1 LSSLADEKQFL
12 LKQSTYEQL
21 TVAQEALAAE
31 DYRKSRELLDALVK
45 SVEQGSYDQ
54 AVVFQNL
61 AYLYA
66 SSDQFS
72 TAIKYFELALNSK
85 ALPSD
90 VEHNLLFNLGQLQ
103 LAEKKYKQGIANV
116 EKWLKNEQ
124 NPNNDSY
131 VLLASA
137 HYQIKQY
144 KQVVNYISKAIKNVK
159 KADESWY
166 QMLLSAHLELK
177 QFNSAIKVL
186 ETLITRYPKNTQY
199 WQQLSYLYFQ
209 QNKETRA
216 VAVSALVEKLALG
229 DRQTVLNLVDM
240 YRYLHIPYKAASL
253 LKESI
258 EKGVVDKDFKTLE
271 SLADSW
277 LAAREV
283 ENAVD
288 VLIEMTA
295 LDESGETD
303 LKLGRVFVGI
313 EQWQQAIAPLTT
325 SLEKLVPEEQ
335 GLPHLLLGTAYFYLN
350 KPEQAEKMFKQ
361 TLQYKDYRLQAHQ
374 WLTHLAQ

>member
-1 LSSLADEKQFL
+1 
-12 LKQSTYEQL
+12 
-21 TVAQEALAAE
+21 
-31 DYRKSRELLDALVK
+31 
-45 SVEQGSYDQ
+45 
-54 AVVFQNL
+54 VFQNL

-116 EKWLKNEQ
+116 EKWLKNEP

-137 HYQIKQY
+137 YYQIKQY
-144 KQVVNYISKAIKNVK
+144 KQVVNYISKAIKKAK

-177 QFNSAIKVL
+177 QFNAAIKVL
-186 ETLITRYPKNTQY
+186 ETLITRSPQNTQY

-253 LKESI
+253 LMESI
-258 EKGVVDKDFKTLE
+258 DNGVVDKNFKNLE

-283 ENAVD
+283 ENAID
-288 VLIEMTA
+288 VLTDMTA

-313 EQWQQAIAPLTT
+313 EQWQQAIAPLTN
-325 SLEKLVPEEQ
+325 SLEKLAPTEQ

-374 WLTHLAQ
+374 WLTLLSR

>member
-1 LSSLADEKQFL
+1 
-12 LKQSTYEQL
+12 
-21 TVAQEALAAE
+21 
-31 DYRKSRELLDALVK
+31 VK
-45 SVEQGSYDQ
+45 QGSYDQ

-61 AYLYA
+61 AYLFV
-66 SSDQFS
+66 STDKFS
-72 TAIKYFELALNSK
+72 TAIKYFELALNAN

-90 VEHNLLFNLGQLQ
+90 VEHSLLFNLGQLQ

-116 EKWLKNEQ
+116 EKWLKNEP
-124 NPNNDSY
+124 NPSSDNY

-137 HYQIKQY
+137 YYQIKQY
-144 KQVVNYISKAIKNVK
+144 KQVVNYISKAIKKDK
-159 KADESWY
+159 KPEESWY

-177 QFNSAIKVL
+177 QYNAAIKVL
-186 ETLITRYPKNTQY
+186 ETLITRYPQNKQY
-199 WQQLSYLYFQ
+199 WQQLSYLYFEQ
-209 QNKETRA
+209 KKETRA
-216 VAVSALVEKLALG
+216 IAVSALVEKLALG

-240 YRYLHIPYKAASL
+240 YRYLHVPFKAANV
-253 LKESI
+253 LKEAMD
-258 EKGVVDKDFKTLE
+258 KGVVDKSFKHLE
-271 SLADSW
+271 KLADSW

-288 VLIEMTA
+288 VLTQMTA

-303 LKLGRVFVGI
+303 LKLGRVFVGV
-313 EQWQQAIAPLTT
+313 EQWQRAIEPLAN
-325 SLEKLVPEEQ
+325 SLEKLDSSER

-361 TLQYKDYRLQAHQ
+361 ALQYKDYRVQAHQ